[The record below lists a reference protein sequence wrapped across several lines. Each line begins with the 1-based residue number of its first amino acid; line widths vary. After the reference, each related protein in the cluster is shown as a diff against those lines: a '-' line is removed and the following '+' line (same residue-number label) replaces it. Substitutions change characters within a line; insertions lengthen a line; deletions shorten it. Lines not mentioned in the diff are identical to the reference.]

1 MDAFLVIA
9 SKRDER
15 RYAERPIPE
24 DVVERVLDAGRIS
37 GNSQNKQIWRFIV
50 VDDPDRRERL
60 AQAVYAPGNIRSAA
74 LVVGITGRPYDTGR
88 CSQNMML
95 AAWNEGVASCPTSV
109 RDAAV
114 AAEALD
120 LEEGALAMLIVFG
133 YPARPRDP
141 QSRTEEEWSARADRK
156 PLGELVT
163 RL

>member
-15 RYAERPIPE
+15 RYAARPIQQA
-24 DVVERVLDAGRIS
+24 VVERILDAGRLS
-37 GNSQNKQIWRFIV
+37 GNSQNRQIWRFIV
-50 VDDPDRRERL
+50 VEDEARRERL
-60 AQAVYAPGNIRSAA
+60 ADAVYAPRNVRGAA
-74 LVVGITGRPYDTGR
+74 LVIGITGRPYDTGR

-95 AAWNEGVASCPTSV
+95 AAWNEGVASCPASV
-109 RDAAV
+109 RDAAA

-120 LEEGALAMLIVFG
+120 LEEGELAMVICFG

-141 QSRTEEEWSARADRK
+141 ESRSSEEWSARANRK
-156 PLGELVT
+156 PLGDLVT